1 MPAWLLSLIVKLAV
15 QFGVPWIIAKVPW
28 LAKFLTA
35 DLIAMI
41 EKYIAEMNGEKV
53 VIQNAKVRMAAKKR
67 DAKKCVGSL
76 CATDTKGLG

>member
-1 MPAWLLSLIVKLAV
+1 MPAWLLTLLIRMAVTFGIPALVKY
-15 QFGVPWIIAKVPW
+15 VPWIPKEIVEFIA
-28 LAKFLTA
+28 
-35 DLIAMI
+35 
-41 EKYIAEMNGEKV
+41 KYIAEMNGEKV